1 MDLRGIRPYSTSH
14 STKLSTVSAVM
25 AARTVSTALFLSPRV
40 SRMQVSLD
48 LNILSVAQ
56 RTPAE
61 RMKTNREH
69 RVPLSTGALAVLR
82 EARSVVDGS
91 DLVLPSVR
99 GRALSDATISK
110 MVRELG
116 TPAVPHGFRLSF
128 RGIELP
134 GLGGGVLR
142 HAARGVRT
150 RSGAREP
157 GPGRGCL
164 PPDGPLR
171 APKRTHGR
179 LGRVSGA
186 VLTLA
191 PGSSMGTASRT
202 VACHPGRR
210 RRAHPAGT
218 TDTRPNDAPPAGSPQ
233 RCPTTH
239 KRRAPASHRR
249 GYASYRP
256 VL

>member
-1 MDLRGIRPYSTSH
+1 MDLRGIRPYSISH

-40 SRMQVSLD
+40 SRLQVSLD

-191 PGSSMGTASRT
+191 PGSSTGTASRT
-202 VACHPGRR
+202 VACHPGR
-210 RRAHPAGT
+210 T
-218 TDTRPNDAPPAGSPQ
+218 SSRPSCRNY
-233 RCPTTH
+233 R
-239 KRRAPASHRR
+239 
-249 GYASYRP
+249 YASERCTTRWISTTLP
-256 VL
+256 DDS